1 MSDRSP
7 RFRSVLDQFAP
18 YKPGR
23 RVANAAGQS
32 FKLAS
37 NECPFGPLPSVAKA
51 ITEAAAGVNWYPD
64 NTAEALTEAIAR
76 RYDVPPAHIAL
87 GCGSVGVAQQL
98 LAAAAE
104 PGTEV
109 LYAWR
114 SFEAYPI
121 LVPLTG
127 ATDVRVP
134 LKDETHDLAA
144 MADAITPRTRV
155 IFVCNPNNP
164 TGTVVRGGEL
174 AEFLGRVPPDCLV
187 VLDEA
192 YADYVRDPGVPN
204 GIDLYRDHP
213 NLAVLRTFSKA
224 HGLAGLRVGFL
235 IGQEQVASAVRTT
248 MLPFSVNSLAQTAA
262 IASLAAEA
270 ELHERV
276 DLAVKERARVRDELL
291 AQGWTVPPT
300 EANFVWL
307 RLGADTQ
314 DFAAACAD
322 AGISIR
328 PFGDEGARIS
338 VGTPEADDAFLA
350 VARAYPRRTDCGAGR
365 AVSPPA
371 RPRARPGLQAP
382 GPRSRAAQPV
392 PVPSFSVTSR

>member
-1 MSDRSP
+1 VSDRSP

-51 ITEAAAGVNWYPD
+51 IAAAAAEINWYPD

-114 SFEAYPI
+114 SFEAYPT

-164 TGTVVRGGEL
+164 TGTVVRSGEF
-174 AEFLGRVPPDCLV
+174 AEFLGQVPPDCLV

-235 IGQEQVASAVRTT
+235 IGQEQIASAVRTT
-248 MLPFSVNSLAQTAA
+248 MLPFTVNSLAQTAA

-276 DLAVKERARVRDELL
+276 DLAVKERVRVRDELL

-314 DFAAACAD
+314 DFAAVCAD

-338 VGTPEADDAFLA
+338 MGTPEADDAFLA
-350 VARAYPRRTDCGAGR
+350 VARAYPRRH
-365 AVSPPA
+365 
-371 RPRARPGLQAP
+371 
-382 GPRSRAAQPV
+382 
-392 PVPSFSVTSR
+392 

>member
-1 MSDRSP
+1 VSDRSP
-7 RFRSVLDQFAP
+7 RFRPVLDQFNS
-18 YKPGR
+18 YTPGK

-37 NECPFGPLPSVAKA
+37 NECPFGPLPSVAEA
-51 ITEAAAGVNWYPD
+51 IAAAAAEINWYPD
-64 NTAEALTEAIAR
+64 NHAEALTEAIAR
-76 RYDVPPAHIAL
+76 RHDVPVSHIAL

-127 ATDVRVP
+127 AADVRVP
-134 LKDETHDLAA
+134 LRDERHDLPA
-144 MADAITPRTRV
+144 MADAVTPRTRV

-164 TGTVVRGGEL
+164 TGTVVHAAEL
-174 AEFLGRVPPDCLV
+174 EEFLARVPPECLV

-192 YADYVRDPGVPN
+192 YADYVRDPAVPN
-204 GIDLYRDHP
+204 GIDAYRDRP
-213 NLAVLRTFSKA
+213 NVAVLRTFSKA
-224 HGLAGLRVGFL
+224 HGLAGLRVGYL
-235 IGQEQVASAVRTT
+235 IGPEPVAAAARTT
-248 MLPFSVNSLAQTAA
+248 MLPFTVNSLAQIAA
-262 IASLAAEA
+262 IASLAAED
-270 ELHERV
+270 ELMERV

-307 RLGADTQ
+307 RLGPDTQ
-314 DFAAACAD
+314 DFAAACAE

-328 PFGDEGARIS
+328 PFGNEGARIS

-350 VARAYPRRTDCGAGR
+350 VARAYARRH
-365 AVSPPA
+365 
-371 RPRARPGLQAP
+371 
-382 GPRSRAAQPV
+382 
-392 PVPSFSVTSR
+392 

>member
-1 MSDRSP
+1 VSDRSP
-7 RFRSVLDQFAP
+7 RFRSVLDQFNP
-18 YKPGR
+18 YRPGR

-51 ITEAAAGVNWYPD
+51 IAEAAAEINWYPD
-64 NTAEALTEAIAR
+64 NRAEALTEAIAR
-76 RYDVPPAHIAL
+76 RHDVPVSHIAL

-121 LVPLTG
+121 LIPLTG
-127 ATDVRVP
+127 AASVRVP
-134 LKDETHDLAA
+134 LKDERHDLPA
-144 MADAITPRTRV
+144 MADAVTSRTRV

-164 TGTVVRGGEL
+164 TGTVVHAAEL
-174 AEFLGRVPPDCLV
+174 EEFLDRVPPDCLV

-192 YADYVRDPGVPN
+192 YADYVRNPDVPN
-204 GIDLYRDHP
+204 GIDLYRHRP
-213 NLAVLRTFSKA
+213 NVAVLRTFSKA
-224 HGLAGLRVGFL
+224 HGLAGLRIGYL
-235 IGQEQVASAVRTT
+235 IGQDPVAAAARTT
-248 MLPFSVNSLAQTAA
+248 MLPFTVNSLAQTAA
-262 IASLAAEA
+262 LASLAAEA
-270 ELHERV
+270 ELQDRV

-291 AQGWTVPPT
+291 ALGWSVPPT

-307 RLGADTQ
+307 RLGPDTQ
-314 DFAAACAD
+314 DFAAVCGD

-350 VARAYPRRTDCGAGR
+350 VARAYPRRH
-365 AVSPPA
+365 
-371 RPRARPGLQAP
+371 
-382 GPRSRAAQPV
+382 
-392 PVPSFSVTSR
+392 

>member
-1 MSDRSP
+1 VSDRSP

-23 RVANAAGQS
+23 RVANAQGQS

-37 NECPFGPLPSVAKA
+37 NESPFGPLPSVAKA
-51 ITEAAAGVNWYPD
+51 IIAAAAEINWYPD
-64 NTAEALTEAIAR
+64 NTAAALTEAIAR
-76 RYDVPPAHIAL
+76 RYDVPATHIAL

-121 LVPLTG
+121 LVALTG
-127 ATDVRVP
+127 AADVRVP
-134 LKDETHDLAA
+134 LRDETHDLAA
-144 MADAITPRTRV
+144 MAAAITPRTRV

-164 TGTVVRGGEL
+164 TGTVVRTAEL
-174 AEFLGRVPPDCLV
+174 AEFLGQVPPDCLV

-192 YADYVRDPGVPN
+192 YTDYVRDPGVPN
-204 GIDLYRDHP
+204 GIDLYRDYP

-235 IGQEQVASAVRTT
+235 IGQEPVAAAVRTT

-270 ELHERV
+270 ELQERV

-307 RLGADTQ
+307 RLGGDTQ

-322 AGISIR
+322 AGVSIR

-350 VARAYPRRTDCGAGR
+350 VARAYPRRN
-365 AVSPPA
+365 
-371 RPRARPGLQAP
+371 
-382 GPRSRAAQPV
+382 
-392 PVPSFSVTSR
+392 